1 MASATKT
8 DTKTLKRL
16 DLRGALF
23 VIPGIILMLVPCP
36 WIEEVAVCLDASGFL
51 LMAVGLFLLHHWNRG
66 FVLADWAAVAA
77 LAMTGAGY
85 FTHLGPVAEM
95 AALGIY
101 CLVLYFM
108 CTSFADLSETL
119 HDHEMAHHFRHHMV
133 VDIIATAAEI
143 VVHALGLHILSYV
156 ALAVAVYCEAVLM
169 LCIWKFYRQYNGKEV
184 HA

>member
-133 VDIIATAAEI
+133 VDIIATAAAI